1 MLKIRLLSRG
11 RSRKLDEHLQ
21 KLNKYFEVVNCKKQ
35 QSNEQSTHERSGG
48 LNLKIGTQIH
58 RNPPDLVTEKEED
71 WAKNVVPNK
80 RVRTSL
86 AETRVCN

>member
-1 MLKIRLLSRG
+1 M
-11 RSRKLDEHLQ
+11 Q

-48 LNLKIGTQIH
+48 LNLKMGNQIH